1 MSIETKLTNT
11 MVPVSGRLPEELYQW
26 LSTLPMEGATTV
38 SDKIRAAVSTLK
50 RLHDGDSEYMGAL
63 AMQRDLGR
71 TTRDQIAVLERS
83 AGVHSAVLAAFSEHV
98 PGLIATLNSAQV
110 TDVKSA
116 RELEEQMVRRLFQLT
131 ETMLRQAVTPQAAA
145 FDERVVHKQAARLVD
160 LVQVIISTIPN
171 RGDTHG

>member
-1 MSIETKLTNT
+1 MSIETKLTST

-83 AGVHSAVLAAFSEHV
+83 TGVHSAVLAAFFEHV
-98 PGLIATLNSAQV
+98 PGLIATLNSAQIA
-110 TDVKSA
+110 DAKSA

-145 FDERVVHKQAARLVD
+145 FDERVVHKQATRLVD
-160 LVQVIISTIPN
+160 LVQVIISTVAHK
-171 RGDTHG
+171 GETHG